1 MITELQNFRAKYPDY
16 NDISDGEL
24 ASKLAT
30 KYPDAYGDLPGKLEA
45 TPTPESP
52 PAQPE
57 PSTPEWAGKHPNL
70 YGTYGA
76 LTETPKVIGEFFGA
90 EKITQPIAQIAAHTL
105 AKSNAERAGIGTPTA
120 GELANAA
127 LNTGA
132 LLLPYGKVAGG
143 VANVAGKVL
152 PKAAAKI
159 AGAMGAGAT
168 GGYMVEAGGKLAE
181 GEAPTPGL
189 TTALGAVIPGAISS
203 AGAIKKGVSSLA
215 KAEAPR
221 IINSLIKPLKK
232 DFSYGKNPGR
242 VLTEEKIIA
251 NSFDDY
257 VSKISDKRVEIG
269 ERLGNVSS
277 TLSGSGVTVDLSSK
291 LAPIDEAISKAA
303 KMPRDNASIIRR
315 LQNLKDDL
323 LGMVKDETL
332 GHEVPTRQLDGIT
345 FNDALELKRL
355 IGDTTKW
362 TGNPSEDEPVN
373 AALRK
378 VWGGIKGELNKQ
390 AAKANPKLATEYIKL
405 NEKYADITS
414 AEIAAKYRDKII
426 ERADI
431 LSLKGHVGALGAGI
445 TTAIMTGGATVPAL
459 VAGATGALLDK
470 ALGSTA
476 VKTRVAVW
484 LARTS
489 PEKLNII
496 YRKAPALATAIDKAF
511 GGGTRSPG
519 DIAFQG
525 RNMKSYAMKDL
536 RGAGETLRDTTLT
549 GQSSVFQPRLAKSLL
564 TRVRHPS
571 SSMTDR
577 EAADLIS
584 QMRRENAVE
593 AFKNV
598 VPGSSARESV
608 DTLVKAVD
616 IYPPQGFNTKMLPPG
631 RFVSAPGRFEA
642 QGAYSKQIILSPGEQ
657 NLLGRTYPNK
667 QIAIK
672 AVEVLQR
679 KGMNVAVLREPT
691 KEGMWKITKL
701 ADEAGLPTSK
711 DLGEKVKF
719 PWSAFDDS
727 LPISTASVK
736 GAKNISAREM
746 VDALIS
752 SNKKS
757 GVESTKILNSI
768 PVYGK
773 TVVSLTPSHEA
784 TIAAMRE
791 EISQGMAGRRIP
803 VKDADGY
810 TTKVIAEPS
819 TFPSYF
825 QNKKLLK
832 EDTLSAID
840 KVLKGEPVTKQQ
852 WGLVSQLDSEYRKS
866 LVPRALKLR
875 AESKSGFPWEKP
887 GWNEGVKEEGVNY
900 GADTAGR
907 MGTSERAIPP
917 TPGKIDFV
925 RDDISGIGH
934 KSAQPDREVRAVYK
948 HPNGEVSEVKATFKY
963 LPEYI
968 ATAKKDGY
976 EFLGYKDQYLD
987 RATGAIGFHDGSP
1000 LKQLQSKAPTSPTVV
1015 PEAKVDTEA
1024 LTIPND
1030 LTITATQF
1038 LENGQT
1044 VKNTKA
1050 NAKESLKEVDD
1061 SIAKTKS
1068 ILDKLKD

>member
-1 MITELQNFRAKYPDY
+1 MPTFDIEGARKAG
-16 NDISDGEL
+16 ISDAEIAAEMAKGFPQFDFAGAKQAGVSDTDIINEFFPKGG
-24 ASKLAT
+24 SQPSFET
-30 KYPDAYGDLPGKLEA
+30 Q
-45 TPTPESP
+45 

-57 PSTPEWAGKHPNL
+57 PLTPKWAGKHPNL
-70 YGTYGA
+70 YGAYGA

-105 AKSNAERAGIGTPTA
+105 ARSNAGRSGVGTPTA

-143 VANVAGKVL
+143 VAKVAGKVL

-159 AGAMGAGAT
+159 AGVMGAGAT

-203 AGAIKKGVSSLA
+203 ASAIKKGASYLA

-221 IINSLIKPLKK
+221 IVNSLIKPLKK

-242 VLTEEKIIA
+242 VLTEEKIVA

-291 LAPIDEAISKAA
+291 LAPIDEAISEAA

-323 LGMVKDETL
+323 LGIVKDEAL
-332 GHEVPTRQLDGIT
+332 GHEVPTRRLDGIT
-345 FNDALELKRL
+345 FNDALEFKRL

-484 LARTS
+484 LAKTS

-496 YRKAPALATAIDKAF
+496 YRKAPALAAAIDKAF

-525 RNMKSYAMKDL
+525 RNMKSYATKDL
-536 RGAGETLRDTTLT
+536 RGVGETLRDTALT
-549 GQSSVFQPRLAKSLL
+549 GQSSAFQPRLAKSPL
-564 TRVRHPS
+564 TRIGHPS

-598 VPGSSARESV
+598 VPAGTAAKESA
-608 DTLVKAVD
+608 AV
-616 IYPPQGFNTKMLPPG
+616 F
-631 RFVSAPGRFEA
+631 
-642 QGAYSKQIILSPGEQ
+642 
-657 NLLGRTYPNK
+657 
-667 QIAIK
+667 
-672 AVEVLQR
+672 
-679 KGMNVAVLREPT
+679 
-691 KEGMWKITKL
+691 KEN
-701 ADEAGLPTSK
+701 
-711 DLGEKVKF
+711 F

-727 LPISTASVK
+727 LPIRAASIK
-736 GAKNISAREM
+736 GDKGISAREM
-746 VDALIS
+746 VDALIT

-757 GVESTKILNSI
+757 AAESAKILNSI

-773 TVVSLTPSHEA
+773 TVINLTPSREA
-784 TIAAMRE
+784 SITAMRE
-791 EISQGMAGRRIP
+791 EISQGAAGRRLP
-803 VKDADGY
+803 VKGAEGY
-810 TTKVIAEPS
+810 TAKWIAEPS
-819 TFPSYF
+819 TFPPYF
-825 QNKKLLK
+825 QNKGLLK
-832 EDTLSAID
+832 DDTLAAID
-840 KVLKGEPVTKQQ
+840 RVLKGEPVTKRQ
-852 WGLVSQLDSEYRKS
+852 WALVSQLDSEYRKS
-866 LVPRALKLR
+866 LIPRALKLR

-887 GWNEGVKEEGVNY
+887 GWNEGVQEEGVNY

-917 TPGKIDFV
+917 TPGKIDFA

-948 HPNGEVSEVKATFKY
+948 HPNGEVSEVKATFKF

-968 ATAKKDGY
+968 DAAKKGGF

-987 RATGAIGFHDGSP
+987 RATGAIGFYDGSP

-1024 LTIPND
+1024 LVIPDN
-1030 LTITATQF
+1030 LKITAIQF
-1038 LENGQT
+1038 LENGQK

-1050 NAKESLKEVDD
+1050 NAKESLKEVND
-1061 SIAKTKS
+1061 SIEKTKS